1 MPMAERR
8 SLRSHSC
15 SPWPIHKIQR
25 CIFRGSFHTQDLQKM
40 GQGTSSWC
48 VEGDS
53 FPGTTKVEAIELVH
67 FPHRSLASYNSSSP
81 MQVRSRA
88 QGLGPCWFD
97 ERGSW
102 DKKWARLRCT
112 SPDNLD
118 RMQQRPKT
126 TTYDNKH
133 MSKVE
138 KHAKQVPIK
147 WLQSSRERARLN
159 IDIYIGFI

>member
-8 SLRSHSC
+8 SLRSHSW

-67 FPHRSLASYNSSSP
+67 FPHRSLASCNSSSP

-97 ERGSW
+97 EKGSW
-102 DKKWARLRCT
+102 DKKWARLRRT
-112 SPDNLD
+112 SQIIWTECNNV
-118 RMQQRPKT
+118 QKT
-126 TTYDNKH
+126 TNTCQKWRN
-133 MSKVE
+133 MQN
-138 KHAKQVPIK
+138 HAKQVPIK

-159 IDIYIGFI
+159 LDINIGFI

>member
-1 MPMAERR
+1 MAERR

-15 SPWPIHKIQR
+15 SPWPSHKIQR

-40 GQGTSSWC
+40 GQGTSLWC

-97 ERGSW
+97 ERGS
-102 DKKWARLRCT
+102 
-112 SPDNLD
+112 
-118 RMQQRPKT
+118 
-126 TTYDNKH
+126 
-133 MSKVE
+133 
-138 KHAKQVPIK
+138 
-147 WLQSSRERARLN
+147 
-159 IDIYIGFI
+159 